1 MYCKREIKRK
11 LRVCNCKFY
20 VVLCVCML
28 VWLCMENLPLFFY
41 GCVYTHSTMDF
52 LHGEGDLLLKGKLT
66 LDIGYGAENPLTH
79 NDGRYVMHH

>member
-1 MYCKREIKRK
+1 
-11 LRVCNCKFY
+11 
-20 VVLCVCML
+20 
-28 VWLCMENLPLFFY
+28 MENLPLFFY